1 MSEDLD
7 SIFESVKEILVEQFG
22 DDKAEITMD
31 TDLFNDLDADS
42 LDLADLISSIE
53 DEFKVE
59 ASDEI
64 ISSITTVGNIV
75 EYIAELKSVP
85 EKSENQFDVN

>member
-7 SIFESVKEILVEQFG
+7 SIFESVKEILTDQFG
-22 DDKAEITMD
+22 DDKTEITMD

-75 EYIAELKSVP
+75 EYIAQLKHIS
-85 EKSENQFDVN
+85 

>member
-7 SIFESVKEILVEQFG
+7 SIFESVKEIWTEQFG
-22 DDKAEITMD
+22 DVKTEITMD

-75 EYIAELKSVP
+75 EYIAQLKHIS
-85 EKSENQFDVN
+85 

>member
-22 DDKAEITMD
+22 DDKTEITMD

-75 EYIAELKSVP
+75 EYIAELKHIS
-85 EKSENQFDVN
+85 

>member
-7 SIFESVKEILVEQFG
+7 SIFESVKEILTEQFG
-22 DDKAEITMD
+22 DDKTEITMD

-75 EYIAELKSVP
+75 EYIAELKHIS
-85 EKSENQFDVN
+85 

>member
-7 SIFESVKEILVEQFG
+7 NIFESVKEILTEQFG
-22 DDKAEITMD
+22 DDKTEITMD

-75 EYIAELKSVP
+75 EYIAQLKHIS
-85 EKSENQFDVN
+85 

>member
-53 DEFKVE
+53 DEFKIE

-75 EYIAELKSVP
+75 EYIAELKHIS
-85 EKSENQFDVN
+85 

>member
-22 DDKAEITMD
+22 DDKTEITMD

-53 DEFKVE
+53 DEFKIE

-75 EYIAELKSVP
+75 EYIAELKHIS
-85 EKSENQFDVN
+85 

>member
-1 MSEDLD
+1 MSDDL
-7 SIFESVKEILVEQFG
+7 SGIFEKVKEILVEQFG

-31 TDLFNDLDADS
+31 TDLFSDLDADS

-75 EYIAELKSVP
+75 DYIAELKHIS
-85 EKSENQFDVN
+85 

>member
-7 SIFESVKEILVEQFG
+7 SIFENVKEILTEQFG
-22 DDKAEITMD
+22 DDKTEITMD

-75 EYIAELKSVP
+75 EYIAQLKHIS
-85 EKSENQFDVN
+85 

>member
-7 SIFESVKEILVEQFG
+7 SIFESVKEILTEQFG
-22 DDKAEITMD
+22 DDKTEITMD

-75 EYIAELKSVP
+75 EYISELKRVP
-85 EKSENQFDVN
+85 EKSENQFDVD

>member
-7 SIFESVKEILVEQFG
+7 SIFESVKEILTEQFG
-22 DDKAEITMD
+22 DDKTEITMD

-75 EYIAELKSVP
+75 GYIAQLKHIS
-85 EKSENQFDVN
+85 

>member
-7 SIFESVKEILVEQFG
+7 SIFESVKEILTEQFG

-75 EYIAELKSVP
+75 EYIAQLKHIS
-85 EKSENQFDVN
+85 

>member
-7 SIFESVKEILVEQFG
+7 SIFESVKEILTEQFG
-22 DDKAEITMD
+22 DDKTEITMD

-75 EYIAELKSVP
+75 EYIAQVKHIS
-85 EKSENQFDVN
+85 

>member
-7 SIFESVKEILVEQFG
+7 SIFESVKEILTEQFG
-22 DDKAEITMD
+22 DDKTEITMD

-75 EYIAELKSVP
+75 EYIAELKRVP
-85 EKSENQFDVN
+85 EKSENQFDVD

>member
-7 SIFESVKEILVEQFG
+7 SIFEGVKEILTEQFG
-22 DDKAEITMD
+22 DDKTEITMD

-75 EYIAELKSVP
+75 EYIAQLKHIS
-85 EKSENQFDVN
+85 

>member
-7 SIFESVKEILVEQFG
+7 SIFEGVKGILVEQFG
-22 DDKAEITMD
+22 DDKTEITMD

-75 EYIAELKSVP
+75 EYIAQLKHIS
-85 EKSENQFDVN
+85 

>member
-7 SIFESVKEILVEQFG
+7 SIFESVKEILTEQFG
-22 DDKAEITMD
+22 DDKTEITMD

-59 ASDEI
+59 ANDEI

-75 EYIAELKSVP
+75 EYIAELKRVP
-85 EKSENQFDVN
+85 EKSENQFDVD

>member
-1 MSEDLD
+1 MPEDLD
-7 SIFESVKEILVEQFG
+7 SIFESVKEILTEQFG

-75 EYIAELKSVP
+75 EYIAQLKHIS
-85 EKSENQFDVN
+85 

>member
-1 MSEDLD
+1 
-7 SIFESVKEILVEQFG
+7 
-22 DDKAEITMD
+22 MD

-75 EYIAELKSVP
+75 EYIAQLKHIS
-85 EKSENQFDVN
+85 

>member
-7 SIFESVKEILVEQFG
+7 SIFESVKGILVEQFG
-22 DDKAEITMD
+22 DDKTEITMD
-31 TDLFNDLDADS
+31 TDLSNDLDADS

-75 EYIAELKSVP
+75 EYIAELKHIS
-85 EKSENQFDVN
+85 

>member
-1 MSEDLD
+1 MSDD
-7 SIFESVKEILVEQFG
+7 VCSIFEKVKEILIEQFG
-22 DDKAEITMD
+22 DDKTEITMD
-31 TDLFNDLDADS
+31 TDLFSDLDADS

-75 EYIAELKSVP
+75 DYIAELKHIS
-85 EKSENQFDVN
+85 

>member
-7 SIFESVKEILVEQFG
+7 SIFESVKGILVEQFG
-22 DDKAEITMD
+22 DDKTEITMD

-75 EYIAELKSVP
+75 EYIAELKHIS
-85 EKSENQFDVN
+85 

>member
-7 SIFESVKEILVEQFG
+7 SIFESVKEILTEQFG
-22 DDKAEITMD
+22 DDKTEITMD

-75 EYIAELKSVP
+75 EYIAQLKRIS
-85 EKSENQFDVN
+85 

>member
-22 DDKAEITMD
+22 DDKTEITMD

-75 EYIAELKSVP
+75 EYIAELKRVP
-85 EKSENQFDVN
+85 EDSENQFDVN

>member
-7 SIFESVKEILVEQFG
+7 SIFESVEEILTEQFG

-75 EYIAELKSVP
+75 EYIAQLKHIS
-85 EKSENQFDVN
+85 

>member
-7 SIFESVKEILVEQFG
+7 SIFESVKEILTEQFG
-22 DDKAEITMD
+22 DDKTEITMD

-75 EYIAELKSVP
+75 EYIAQL
-85 EKSENQFDVN
+85 

>member
-7 SIFESVKEILVEQFG
+7 SIFESVKEILTEQFG
-22 DDKAEITMD
+22 DDKTEITMD

-75 EYIAELKSVP
+75 EYIAQLKHIS
-85 EKSENQFDVN
+85 